1 MVRLASMA
9 VSRETE
15 NARAWRCA
23 DLGGV
28 ELFRATV
35 SEFAF
40 RPHAHEEFFIA
51 LTDAGIASPE
61 YRGDK
66 HVVGPGDLIVMNPEE
81 AHAGGPPAGVSWTY
95 RALYPSQDLMRQIMA
110 EFPTGMPAMP
120 WFAADVVRDPHV
132 ATRLRRFHELSESP
146 GSNALQ
152 RETWLAEGLVFL
164 ADRHAGFSR
173 APRAPGCEPRAVQLA
188 RDYLHEHADENVTLR
203 DLARHAGLTP
213 YHLCRVFRQ
222 TTGMAPHSYQIQMR
236 VRRAKNLL
244 LAGYPIAQAAVEA
257 GFWDQ
262 AHLTRHFKR
271 IMGLSPGRYVAGFYA

>member
-9 VSRETE
+9 VSRETGD
-15 NARAWRCA
+15 ARAWRCA

-51 LTDAGIASPE
+51 LTDAGTASPV

-81 AHAGGPPAGVSWTY
+81 AHAGGPLAGVSWAY
-95 RALYPSQDLMRQIMA
+95 RALYPSQELMRHITA
-110 EFPTGMPAMP
+110 GLPSGISAMP
-120 WFAADVVRDPHV
+120 WFATDVVRDLDV
-132 ATRLRRFHELSESP
+132 ATRLHRFHELSESP
-146 GSNALQ
+146 WSNALQ
-152 RETWLAEGLVFL
+152 RETYLAEGLACL
-164 ADRHAGFSR
+164 TGRYARY
-173 APRAPGCEPRAVQLA
+173 PRAAWSPGREPRAVRLA
-188 RDYLHEHADENVTLR
+188 RDYLHEHAEDNVTLR
-203 DLARHAGLTP
+203 DLARHAGLAP

-222 TTGMAPHSYQIQMR
+222 ATGMAPHAYQIQIR
-236 VRRAKNLL
+236 VRRARSLL
-244 LAGYPIAQAAVEA
+244 LAGRPIAQAALEA

-271 IMGLSPGRYVAGFYA
+271 VMGLSPGRYVAGIYA

>member
-1 MVRLASMA
+1 MVRLASMT
-9 VSRETE
+9 VLRETE
-15 NARAWRCA
+15 DARAWRCA

-35 SEFAF
+35 REFAF

-51 LTDAGIASPE
+51 LTDAGTASPT

-81 AHAGGPPAGVSWTY
+81 AHAGGPLAGVSWTY
-95 RALYPSQDLMRQIMA
+95 RALYPSLDLMRQITA
-110 EFPTGMPAMP
+110 GLPSGLPVMP
-120 WFAADVVRDPHV
+120 WFATDVVRDLHV
-132 ATRLRRFHELSESP
+132 ATRLHRFHQLSESP
-146 GSNALQ
+146 RSNALQ
-152 RETWLAEGLVFL
+152 RETHLAEGLVSL
-164 ADRHAGFSR
+164 AGRYARF
-173 APRAPGCEPRAVQLA
+173 PRAAWSPGREPRAVQLA
-188 RDYLHEHADENVTLR
+188 RDYLHEHAEDNVTLR
-203 DLARHAGLTP
+203 DLAQHAGLAP

-222 TTGMAPHSYQIQMR
+222 ATGMAPHAYQIQVR

-244 LAGYPIAQAAVEA
+244 LAGRPIAQAAAEA

-271 IMGLSPGRYVAGFYA
+271 VVGLSPGRYVAGIYA